1 MYENNDQ
8 KTADL
13 LSRNE
18 FLKMTTLSLV
28 PGLLFSNGALAFNW
42 FNNPDDPI
50 KEHIAIARALTHKPP
65 PSFND
70 VKIPTGNQYYQKRT
84 EAIALIADRINKG
97 QKFKRGEFKNVITEN
112 LKPAP
117 NPTPQIQS
125 DPIIGGFAKTYMLGL
140 AFSREFKYE
149 PFEIDKK
156 TLGLMGTVLSG
167 ISGIPKL
174 PPLAVTTMSAAGTA
188 FSVKSALG
196 PDEKT
201 LEATNNY
208 ALGIAKAIW
217 SDPSAKTIIN
227 DEVKSVMREVFGID
241 FDASS
246 KDQKKYLPKSL
257 QAYLDIYQ
265 KHTDAAI
272 KQSEDQIVKSIGAEV
287 NKAIG
292 AVLENAKKEA
302 EKKEQ
307 ELKDK
312 EYTENEIKGGIYLAG
327 VLANTILGE
336 KAGKIVIGLGS
347 AAMETSS
354 LVGKILAGTMGPLG
368 AIAGFVGI
376 ISMLA
381 SLFSSGP
388 SAEEII
394 LDAIKKLGESINSM
408 REEMR
413 SWFGVVVE
421 NQQRIMEGINMI
433 IKQNIN
439 NHIQLMQELNKVTDN
454 INLLIQQAAEGRRAV
469 DRKQFDKSLIDLQT
483 EMNKED
489 IVWKGD
495 RPNKD
500 NIRDSINVFY
510 QYGNEITKYADFTGL
525 PMDRRLE
532 WNPVQIVSR
541 LENLDSVDHFV
552 GLLPMMVNF
561 LTTQTI
567 SPINNPKEL
576 ANAVGALAIAYGAF
590 PEYALVFELKDLHYI
605 QDFREN
611 ISNTKESLIIALD
624 KKVIL
629 KLKEMYEQELD
640 KLISDALD
648 FGVRTAQKSFQKNLN
663 DLKLTKVIN
672 PLAVGPLNLIERKD
686 KSLIDDPKE
695 GNEVPDFSI
704 MRSDFRKDVDKPTSY
719 KVLSDHRQDTAY
731 LRGLFFECEWS
742 GIDQNDQDI
751 KVKDVRE
758 LMNLAEK
765 CGIIKQET
773 NQGQK
778 TININYQDYPPGGP
792 IKVNTSA
799 DYLDNYTITKVSFKQ
814 DEGDLILGDAK
825 DWGWKFSELKQ
836 VAFRLDDEILPVTDA
851 DKNFPVDGTT
861 KHIQYFSEQS
871 TDADKPDNQRTMSFT
886 FIDRL
891 EDHLRLFCNYRKII
905 IEQSSQFFLEP
916 GVNKLIEALGACL
929 RYLAGLTEY
938 VVSGD
943 IDLGTAIANG
953 SVTNKSASNRGF
965 DLVTHAFLSK
975 LIMRVTSKEY
985 LYDANY
991 LSTRANSGQ
1000 DLTTYVK
1007 KEIVTT
1013 VKAALNDYIDTL
1025 FTREVKLNLS
1035 ELDFAELMLNAAEEN
1050 LKMWKD

>member
-1 MYENNDQ
+1 MYETNYR
-8 KTADL
+8 KAADL

-18 FLKMTTLSLV
+18 FIKMTTLSLV
-28 PGLLFSNGALAFNW
+28 PGLLFPNGVLAFNW
-42 FNNPDDPI
+42 LDNPDDPI
-50 KEHIAIARALTHKPP
+50 KEHVAIARALTHKPP

-84 EAIALIADRINKG
+84 EAIAMIADRVNKG
-97 QKFKRGEFKNVITEN
+97 QKFKSGEFKNAITEN
-112 LKPAP
+112 LKPTP
-117 NPTPQIQS
+117 SPRPQIQP
-125 DPIIGGFAKTYMLGL
+125 DPLIGGFVQAYMLSL
-140 AFSREFKYE
+140 AFSRQFKYE

-156 TLGLMGTVLSG
+156 TLGLMGTVISG
-167 ISGIPKL
+167 MSGIPKL

-188 FSVKSALG
+188 FSVNAALA

-217 SDPSAKTIIN
+217 SDPSAKKIIN

-265 KHTDAAI
+265 KHTDAKI
-272 KQSEDQIVKSIGAEV
+272 KQSEDLIVKSIGVEV
-287 NKAIG
+287 NKAIDT
-292 AVLENAKKEA
+292 VLKNSKKEA

-327 VLANTILGE
+327 VLANTILGP
-336 KAGKIVIGLGS
+336 KTGKIVIGLGS
-347 AAMETSS
+347 AALEISS
-354 LVGKILAGTMGPLG
+354 LVGKVLAGTLGPLG

-376 ISMLA
+376 ISTLV

-421 NQQRIMEGINMI
+421 NQQRIMEGINTI

-439 NHIQLMQELNKVTDN
+439 NHIELMQELNKVTDN

-469 DRKQFDKSLIDLQT
+469 DLKAFDKALIDLQT

-489 IVWKGD
+489 IGWKGD
-495 RPNKD
+495 SPNKD
-500 NIRDSINVFY
+500 NIRNSINVFY
-510 QYGNEITKYADFTGL
+510 QYGTEITKYTDFTGL
-525 PMDRRLE
+525 PMDGRLE

-552 GLLPMMVNF
+552 GSLPMMVKY
-561 LTTQTI
+561 LTSQTI

-576 ANAVGALAIAYGAF
+576 ANAVAALAFAYGAF
-590 PEYALVFELKDLHYI
+590 PEYALVFELKGLHYI
-605 QDFREN
+605 QDLREN

-629 KLKEMYEQELD
+629 KLKEVYEQELD
-640 KLISDALD
+640 KLIIDALD
-648 FGVRTAQKSFQKNLN
+648 FGVRTAKKTLQKNLN
-663 DLKLTKVIN
+663 DLKITKVIN
-672 PLAVGPLNLIERKD
+672 PFAVGPLNLITRKD
-686 KSLIDDPKE
+686 KQLINDPKE

-704 MRSDFRKDVDKPTSY
+704 MKSDFRKDVDKPSAY

-731 LRGLFFECEWS
+731 LRGQFSECEWS
-742 GIDQNDQDI
+742 GVDQNDPDI

-758 LMNLAEK
+758 LLNLAEK

-773 NQGQK
+773 NQGRK
-778 TININYQDYPPGGP
+778 EININYQDYPPGG
-792 IKVNTSA
+792 IVKVNTSA
-799 DYLDNYTITKVSFKQ
+799 DYLDTYTITKVSFKQ
-814 DEGDLILGDAK
+814 DEGDLIFGDAK
-825 DWGWKFSELKQ
+825 DWGWKFSQLKQ
-836 VAFRLDDEILPVTDA
+836 FAFRLDDKISPVTDA
-851 DKNFPVDGTT
+851 DKKFPTDGTA
-861 KHIQYFSEQS
+861 KHIQYFSEQA
-871 TDADKPDNQRTMSFT
+871 TDADKPEDQRTMSFT
-886 FIDRL
+886 FIDL
-891 EDHLRLFCNYRKII
+891 LQDHLRLFYNYRRII
-905 IEQSSQFFLEP
+905 IEQSSQFLKSSM
-916 GVNKLIEALGACL
+916 NRSIEAYGACL

-938 VVSGD
+938 AVSGD
-943 IDLGTAIANG
+943 IDLGTAIAKG

-965 DLVTHAFLSK
+965 DLVTHAILSD
-975 LIMRVTSKEY
+975 LILRVTSKEY
-985 LYDANY
+985 LYDTNF

-1000 DLTTYVK
+1000 DLMTYIK
-1007 KEIVTT
+1007 TEIGTT
-1013 VKAALNDYIDTL
+1013 VKAALNDYINAL
-1025 FTREVKLNLS
+1025 FTREVELHLN
-1035 ELDFAELMLNAAEEN
+1035 ELDVSELMLNAAEEN
-1050 LKMWKD
+1050 LKMWKA